1 MFSNQKLARDYN
13 QNASALN
20 SIIAKL
26 SNLDE
31 ILKNLRQVMIEE
43 KNAVDTTKNKRDELD
58 TNITREL
65 EKIRHDLYDKL
76 NRMLD
81 DMKGHQGNQRAEALK
96 LQQEISILKKEKLDL
111 YQKVTDMQRRIS
123 DMEITVGQDYERK

>member
-1 MFSNQKLARDYN
+1 MFSSQRLAKDYN
-13 QNASALN
+13 QNATTLN

-26 SNLDE
+26 ANLDE
-31 ILKNLRQVMIEE
+31 ILKYLRQVMNEE
-43 KNAVDTTKNKRDELD
+43 KSAVDTTKNKKDELD
-58 TNITREL
+58 ANITREL

-81 DMKGHQGNQRAEALK
+81 DMKNHQSNQRAEALK
-96 LQQEISILKKEKLDL
+96 LQQEISILKKEKLEL
-111 YQKVTDMQRRIS
+111 YQRVTDLQRRIS

>member
-1 MFSNQKLARDYN
+1 MFSSQRLAKDYN
-13 QNASALN
+13 QNATALN

-26 SNLDE
+26 ANLDE
-31 ILKNLRQVMIEE
+31 ILKNLRQVMNEE
-43 KNAVDTTKNKRDELD
+43 KSAVDTTKNKKDELD

-81 DMKGHQGNQRAEALK
+81 DMKNHQSNQRAEALK
-96 LQQEISILKKEKLDL
+96 LQQEISILKKEKLEL
-111 YQKVTDMQRRIS
+111 YQRVTDLQRRIS